1 MSIISGSSRF
11 FYHSLHNLYSYGSH
25 VQLAVLAAFFL
36 EIIILWPSLPPQVM
50 SLAILSHLGL
60 TSLYIIVIIYANRGP
75 SLRINKTY
83 RFLFLIIIC
92 QALQWGGSIFFYN
105 NGTLLIFTVHLFFLF
120 TTCLILTFYLS
131 VIPKLAYCVWLIT
144 LGPMLYILLFRT
156 AIDTA
161 PLAYS
166 LLSLTVLSG
175 VMIFFHSR
183 ARHSAIRKRLQD
195 QHRISLL
202 TRQLH
207 TDTQLAKS
215 LSAVSVLNDFKIEL
229 QKFTAQKTSTGMASY
244 DAIWNTILYLTD
256 QSQLQNNW
264 QNCFSGKL
272 SSLCQ
277 PLEADRIYIVIADQE
292 ERKVSLQQQKKY
304 QASIDHSWILTNSIC
319 LALLTEGQIVHNNT
333 RQVSARELED
343 LKYLGIQTFVDIPI
357 MLKNKLWGVIGMD
370 KLTSSKAFTPQQLK
384 GLQFIANIL
393 TMTIR
398 NQQDRAERDRLVSVI
413 EQSNDCT
420 LITDLAGQI
429 LYSNEA
435 CEAVTG
441 YSQTEL
447 MGTNI
452 KALHPEGGTD
462 HTIWQQLT
470 TAMSKGQKWQGQ
482 FTNQR
487 KDHTFYEEEVLL
499 SPAYDH
505 QGQIASQIIVKR
517 DITEKKR
524 LESIVEAANLMDNIG
539 FIFSSIRHEL
549 GNPINSIKVSL
560 SVLDSNL
567 ERYDK
572 NNIKRF
578 INRSLADIGRVEYL
592 LQTLK
597 NFSIFERPI
606 MQKTDLTAL
615 FSNFIALIATDL
627 NRQNIRLTANLPKTT
642 SIGMIDPRAFQQVLL
657 NIIANAAD
665 ALSETVNKNI
675 SITLQE
681 ENSKIN
687 IIISDNGCGI
697 SDSAQANLFKPFFT
711 TKPKGTGLGL
721 VIVKKMLSKMNCSVD
736 IHSKVNIGTK
746 VIIVLAGH

>member
-1 MSIISGSSRF
+1 MSIISGSSRL
-11 FYHSLHNLYSYGSH
+11 FYHSLHHLYSNGPH
-25 VQLAVLAAFFL
+25 VQLTVLAAVVL

-50 SLAILSHLGL
+50 LLAILSHLGL
-60 TSLYIIVIIYANRGP
+60 TSLYIAVIRYASRG
-75 SLRINKTY
+75 SSMRINRTY
-83 RFLFLIIIC
+83 RLLFLIIIF
-92 QALQWGGSIFFYN
+92 QALHWGGSIFFYN
-105 NGTLLIFTVHLFFLF
+105 NGTLLVFTVHILFLCS
-120 TTCLILTFYLS
+120 TGILLTLYLS
-131 VIPKLAYCVWLIT
+131 AIPKLAYCVGLII

-156 AIDTA
+156 AIDITR
-161 PLAYS
+161 LAYS
-166 LLSLTVLSG
+166 LLSLTVLWG
-175 VMIFFHSR
+175 IMIFCHSR
-183 ARHSAIRKRLQD
+183 AQHFIIRKRLHD
-195 QHRISLL
+195 QYRIHQL
-202 TRQLH
+202 TRQLN

-215 LSAVSVLNDFKIEL
+215 LTAVSVLNDFKIEL
-229 QKFTAQKTSTGMASY
+229 QKFTAQKTSKEMASY
-244 DAIWNTILYLTD
+244 DAIWNTILHLTD

-277 PLEADRIYIVIADQE
+277 PLEADRIYIVIADQKE
-292 ERKVSLQQQKKY
+292 NEVSVQQQEKY
-304 QASIDHSWILTNSIC
+304 QASIDHSWILNNSAC
-319 LALLTEGQIVHNNT
+319 LAQLSAGQIVHNQSH
-333 RQVSARELED
+333 QVSERELND
-343 LKYLGIQTFVDIPI
+343 LKSLGIQTFVDIPI

-370 KLTSSKAFTPQQLK
+370 KLTSTTAFTPQQLK

-398 NQQDRAERDRLVSVI
+398 NQQDRADRDRLVSVI

-429 LYSNEA
+429 LYSNAA
-435 CEAVTG
+435 CEAITG
-441 YSQTEL
+441 YAPTEL
-447 MGTNI
+447 LGTNI
-452 KALHPEGGTD
+452 KELHPESSTD

-470 TAMSKGQKWQGQ
+470 TAMSNGQKWQGQ
-482 FTNQR
+482 LTSQR
-487 KDHTFYEEEVLL
+487 KDHTYYEEEVLL

-505 QGQIASQIIVKR
+505 LGQIASQVIVKR

-567 ERYDK
+567 EQYDK

-597 NFSIFERPI
+597 NFSIFERPL

-615 FSNFIALIATDL
+615 FTNFIALVAPDL
-627 NRQNIRLTANLPKTT
+627 SRKNIRLTANLPDTT
-642 SIGMIDPRAFQQVLL
+642 SSVMIDPRAFQQVLL

-665 ALSETVNKNI
+665 ALNETVNKNI

-687 IIISDNGCGI
+687 IIISDNGCGL
-697 SDSAQANLFKPFFT
+697 SDSEQSNLFKPFFT
-711 TKPKGTGLGL
+711 TKPQGTGLGL
-721 VIVKKMLSKMNCSVD
+721 VIVKKMLAKMNCSVE
-736 IHSKVNIGTK
+736 IYSQVNIGTK
-746 VIIVLAGH
+746 VIIVVPGH